1 MRCATTWKC
10 AACTWVSKTVL
21 SVDGIHTYYGD
32 SHILQGVS
40 LEVQP
45 GELVCLPGRN
55 GVGKTTTIN
64 SIIGFNHPRVGSVSV
79 NGRNITGLQPYRI
92 ASEGVGL
99 VPQGRR
105 IFAPLTVKENL
116 VFAETGKGPWNQARV
131 YELFP
136 RLLERQHNR
145 GNTLSGGEQQ
155 MLAIGRAL
163 LMNPKLLLMD
173 EPSEGLAPLVIR
185 EIGRV
190 IAELKRAG
198 MAVLLAE
205 QNLALALSLADRCY
219 VLHKGQVVFEATA
232 EALRQDDEVKHR
244 YLGV

>member
-1 MRCATTWKC
+1 MANSP
-10 AACTWVSKTVL
+10 VPVL
-21 SVDGIHTYYGD
+21 TVDGIHTYYGD

-40 LEVQP
+40 LTVQP
-45 GELVCLPGRN
+45 GELVCLLGRN
-55 GVGKTTTIN
+55 GVGKTTTMN
-64 SIIGFNHPRVGSVSV
+64 SIIGFNRPRVGRVV
-79 NGRNITGLQPYRI
+79 LNGRNVTGLQPYRI
-92 ASEGVGL
+92 AAEGVGL

-105 IFAPLTVKENL
+105 IFAPLYRQENL
-116 VFAETGKGPWNQARV
+116 VFAETRKGPWNQASV

-136 RLLERQHNR
+136 RLLERQRNR
-145 GNTLSGGEQQ
+145 GDTLSGGEQQ

-190 IAELKRAG
+190 IGELKRAG

-205 QNLALALSLADRCY
+205 QNLALALAVADRCY

-232 EALRQDDEVKHR
+232 EALRPDEDVKHR

>member
-1 MRCATTWKC
+1 V
-10 AACTWVSKTVL
+10 CTLASSVPVL
-21 SVDGIHTYYGD
+21 EVAGIHTYYGD

-40 LEVQP
+40 LTVQP
-45 GELVCLPGRN
+45 GELVCLLGRN
-55 GVGKTTTIN
+55 GVGKTTTMS
-64 SIIGFNHPRVGSVSV
+64 SIIGFNRPRSGRVLL
-79 NGRNITGLQPYRI
+79 NGRNVTGMQPYRI
-92 ASEGVGL
+92 AAAGVGL

-105 IFAPLTVKENL
+105 IFAPLTTRENL
-116 VFAETGKGPWNQARV
+116 VFAETRTGQWNQAKV

-136 RLLERQHNR
+136 RLLERQRNR
-145 GNTLSGGEQQ
+145 GDTLSGGEQQ

-190 IAELKRAG
+190 IGELKRAG

-205 QNLALALSLADRCY
+205 QNLALALSVADRCY
-219 VLHKGQVVFEATA
+219 VLHKGQVVFEATP
-232 EALRQDDEVKHR
+232 EALRQDEDVKHR
-244 YLGV
+244 FLGV